1 MGGRR
6 GRRRD
11 GGDDCGKIHA
21 ALTLTRVTRI
31 GQGHT
36 HTEQNQQTFTS
47 LTASERDSE
56 K

>member
-1 MGGRR
+1 MGGRVA
-6 GRRRD
+6 D
-11 GGDDCGKIHA
+11 DDDEADDCGKIHA

-36 HTEQNQQTFTS
+36 HTDIHS
-47 LTASERDSE
+47 LPQHRAGERDSE